1 MLSIEEM
8 ISEAKKAR
16 ELSYSPYSKFAVGA
30 VIECKDGTLIYRANI
45 ENAAYGLCMCAERN
59 AVFQGYLKGYRQKDY
74 LQICIIADSEG
85 ITSPCGS
92 CRQVLNELFSHEARI
107 ICSNMDGEYL
117 VTNIDE
123 LLPYSFSKGNMR

>member
-1 MLSIEEM
+1 M

-30 VIECKDGTLIYRANI
+30 VIECRDGTLIYGANI

-92 CRQVLNELFSHEARI
+92 CRQVLSELFSHEARI
-107 ICSNMDGEYL
+107 ICANMDGEYL